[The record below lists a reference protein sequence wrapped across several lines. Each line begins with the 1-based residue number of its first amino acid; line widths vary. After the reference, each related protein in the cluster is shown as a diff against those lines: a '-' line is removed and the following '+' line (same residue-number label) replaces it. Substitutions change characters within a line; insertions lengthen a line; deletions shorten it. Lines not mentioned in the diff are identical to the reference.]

1 VSPHGLGQDI
11 EQIAEREP
19 VKLGLLAAAAIV
31 GGFALG
37 AAAIESQKRG
47 WLPDYETHAAEQT
60 LGEGLGAY
68 LAANTGLV
76 LGGEA
81 IMQAIREMGR
91 EQFLR
96 TVGWYTGGVIALKI
110 VVDLLRK
117 ARTE

>member
-1 VSPHGLGQDI
+1 VPLGAVGQEF

-19 VKLGLLAAAAIV
+19 AKVGLLAAAAIL

-37 AAAIESQKRG
+37 AAAVQSQKRG
-47 WLPDYETHAAEQT
+47 WLPDYEQYAAQQS
-60 LGEGLGAY
+60 LGEGLLAY
-68 LAANTGLV
+68 LAAHTGLV

-81 IMQAIREMGR
+81 LREAIQQMGR

-117 ARTE
+117 ARAQ